1 MADSSFRVVIIGG
14 GIGGLCLAQGL
25 KKAGV
30 GVSVFERDRSP
41 TARLQGYRIHISPRG
56 ARALQECLP
65 THLWQAFAASCGR
78 SPQSFRF
85 VTHRLEELLRVD
97 TPEGSGDKRHYSAS
111 RSRLRQVLLAGL
123 DEVVRFDQV
132 FSRYELLGDG
142 QVRAHFEDGRS
153 VDGDVLVGAD
163 GGNSRVRRQL
173 LPQAQRVDTGI
184 RALGGKVVLDD
195 RTRAELPPSLLQGPT
210 LVRAPGA
217 HAMFLAAQELV
228 GPDGRENSD
237 ECAGSERQTIAN
249 LPFDDNQSYLMWGL
263 SGRGAHSGLP
273 TEPGQ
278 VTDEALRD
286 LALQVCADWHPDFSR
301 MIRMTDP
308 STIGVI
314 AIRTSVPVAPWPTGP
329 MTLIGDAIHSM
340 TPYRGIGGN
349 VALRDASLLAQK
361 LAAARRSEMPLIEA
375 IHKYEAAMI
384 EYGFRAVK
392 RSLQAAEQAHASSA
406 LQLRIGNAIFRLVNR
421 LPALRARMMRSDD

>member
-1 MADSSFRVVIIGG
+1 MADSSFHAVIIGG

-30 GVSVFERDRSP
+30 GVSIFERDRSP

-65 THLWQAFAASCGR
+65 AHLWQAFADSCGR

-85 VTHRLEELLRVD
+85 LTHRMEELLRVEA
-97 TPEGSGDKRHYSAS
+97 PESSEAERHYSAS

-123 DEVVRFDQV
+123 DEVVHFDQI
-132 FSRYELLGDG
+132 FSRYELLADG
-142 QVRAHFEDGRS
+142 RVRAHFEDGRS
-153 VDGDVLVGAD
+153 VDGDILVGAD

-184 RALGGKVVLDD
+184 RAMGGKVVLDD
-195 RTRAELPPSLLQGPT
+195 RTRAEIPASLLQGPT

-217 HAMFLAAQELV
+217 HAMFLAVQELV
-228 GPDGRENSD
+228 GTDGRAISGNGT
-237 ECAGSERQTIAN
+237 GSQRQTIAS
-249 LPFDDNQSYLMWGL
+249 LPFEDNQSYLMWGL
-263 SGRGAHSGLP
+263 SGRGADSGLP
-273 TEPGQ
+273 SESGQ

-286 LALQVCADWHPDFSR
+286 LALWVCSDWHPDFSR
-301 MIRMTDP
+301 MIGMTDP

-314 AIRTSVPVAPWPTGP
+314 AIRTSVPVAPWPTGRV
-329 MTLIGDAIHSM
+329 TLIGDAIHSM

-349 VALRDASLLAQK
+349 VALRDASLLARK
-361 LAAARRSEMPLIEA
+361 LAATGRGEMPLIEA
-375 IHKYEAAMI
+375 IHEYESAMI

-406 LQLRIGNAIFRLVNR
+406 LQLRIGNALFRLVNR
-421 LPALRARMMRSDD
+421 LPALKARMMRSDD